1 MRSLYLFA
9 LLLFLTLPGK
19 GQEVLFF
26 SEGTTTSFYDQGL
39 VDKGTLGSGYFETT
53 SPPGAPQYDDK
64 VPCTT
69 NAWKGKSALKFN
81 YTSAPDGQWKVSV
94 FRSNWEAADIS
105 QMDSLVFHLYSSQE
119 LPASAL
125 PLIGVR
131 SLRTSGTGEVNSQ
144 MVSLAD
150 YNGTVPAAQ
159 WTRIVFPLEVIR
171 SDNANS
177 DLSLQATKA
186 ILFSQSENNNTP
198 RLLFI
203 DEIMAFKNIAALHAV
218 TGLTATG
225 YDSHAELRW
234 IPAGENLSCRIYASF
249 DEGNSYGVRGETT
262 GNEYLDFL
270 PSSERNKNIRY
281 RVVTLFQERESLA
294 AEATAAVRDFSDD
307 ELLEMLQEYTFRYFW
322 EGGHQES
329 GMALERSNGNG
340 TTAASGATGMGL
352 MAMIA
357 AHEREFRP
365 REEIKARIL
374 GILTF
379 LESCDRHH
387 GAWSHWYN
395 ASTGET
401 LPFSEYDDGGDLV
414 ETSFVAQALIA
425 LRNYFT
431 GDDASSVQI
440 REKATLLFREIDW
453 EWYRQGGQNVL
464 FWHWSPNYGFRKN
477 MKITGWNECLV
488 TYLMAASSPTHSIPQ
503 EVYTEGW
510 ARDGAMV
517 RTRTYY
523 NREISLSP
531 DWGGPLFWVHYTHLG
546 IDPRGLKDQYA
557 DYWQE
562 HVNTV
567 KIHHAY
573 AVANPGGWKNYSDKC
588 WGLTA
593 SDDPYGYTAHQPV
606 HNDNGT
612 ISPTAALASM
622 PYAPAEAIKALKYFY
637 RERGSDLWGKYGPR
651 DAFNDQLGWV
661 RDAWLGIDQGPIMV
675 MTENHRSA
683 LLWKLVMKDP
693 DVIIGLG
700 KLGFQY
706 DPATPAESTELPVLL
721 SLFPNPCSSKATIV
735 IPRGGEIDQLQV
747 FGSRGEILLLRNGKQ
762 ATIAPTLECGAW
774 PPGIY
779 LVKVTSGK
787 ETFTGRLMVIK

>member
-1 MRSLYLFA
+1 MRILCLIA

-26 SEGTTTSFYDQGL
+26 SEGTTTAFYDQGL
-39 VDKGTLGSGYFETT
+39 VDKGNLGSGYFETT
-53 SPPGAPQYDDK
+53 SPPSAPQYNDK

-105 QMDSLVFHLYSSQE
+105 QMDTLVFHLYSSQE
-119 LPASAL
+119 LPVSAL

-131 SLRTSGTGEVNSQ
+131 TLAKSGTGEVSSQ
-144 MVSLAD
+144 WYPLAS

-177 DLSLQATKA
+177 NLSFPAAKA
-186 ILFSQSENNNTP
+186 VLFSQSENNNTS

-203 DEIMAFKNIAALHAV
+203 DEIMAFRNIATLSPV

-249 DEGNSYGVRGETT
+249 DGGSSYVARGEAT

-270 PSSERNKNIRY
+270 PSTERNKNIHY
-281 RVVTLFQERESLA
+281 RVVTLFQERESLP
-294 AEATAAVRDFSDD
+294 AEAMATVRDFSDD
-307 ELLEMLQEYTFRYFW
+307 ELLEMLQEVTFRYFW
-322 EGGHQES
+322 EGGHPGS
-329 GMALERSNGNG
+329 GMALERSNG
-340 TTAASGATGMGL
+340 TTVASGATGMGL
-352 MAMIA
+352 MAMMA
-357 AHEREFRP
+357 AHERHFRP

-374 GILTF
+374 SILAF

-395 ASTGET
+395 GDTGKT
-401 LPFSEYDDGGDLV
+401 QPFSTTDDGGDLV
-414 ETSFVAQALIA
+414 ETSYVAQALVA

-431 GDDASSVQI
+431 GEDAPSVQI
-440 REKATLLFREIDW
+440 RDKATLLFREIDW

-464 FWHWSPNYGFRKN
+464 FWHWSPNYGFGS

-510 ARDGAMV
+510 AQSGAMV
-517 RTRTYY
+517 RKRTYY
-523 NREISLSP
+523 NQEISLSP
-531 DWGGPLFWVHYTHLG
+531 DWGGPLFWVHYSHLG

-557 DYWQE
+557 DYWAE
-562 HVNTV
+562 HVGTV

-593 SDDPYGYTAHQPV
+593 SDDPNGYTAHQPV

-612 ISPTAALASM
+612 ISPTAALASI

-675 MTENHRSA
+675 MTENYRTA
-683 LLWKLVMKDP
+683 LLWNLVMKDP
-693 DVIIGLG
+693 DVKAGLE

-706 DPATPAESTELPVLL
+706 DPSTPARSTELPALL
-721 SLFPNPCSSKATIV
+721 TLFPNPCSSKATIV
-735 IPRGGEIDQLQV
+735 IPGEGEIDQLQV

-762 ATIAPTLECGAW
+762 GTIAPTLECGAW
-774 PPGIY
+774 PPGIT
-779 LVKVTSGK
+779 LVRVTRGK
-787 ETFTGRLMVIK
+787 EIFTGRLVVTK